1 MIYKLEKEVEKEILI
16 DQRYHRAII
25 GVKGEKVRELQE
37 AFNVQITFP
46 SSGKKWLLLHD
57 LIFNKIIFFF
67 DNIILVESR
76 SNLVKIRGLNDDVNK
91 AFKSLA
97 KLTKELYEA
106 NYVLEIPVFK
116 KFHKLVVG
124 KGGANIKKV
133 LFNYFYLMLNVL
145 KSFFLD

>member
-1 MIYKLEKEVEKEILI
+1 MIYKLENEVEKEISI
-16 DQRYHRAII
+16 DQRHHRAII

-46 SSGKKWLLLHD
+46 SSGKKWLLIHD
-57 LIFNKIIFFF
+57 LIFNNIIF
-67 DNIILVESR
+67 ILVEAR
-76 SNLVKIRGLNDDVNK
+76 SNLVKIRGLNEDVNK

-97 KLTKELYEA
+97 KLAKELDEA

-116 KFHKLVVG
+116 QFHKLVVG

-133 LFNYFYLMLNVL
+133 LL
-145 KSFFLD
+145 

>member
-1 MIYKLEKEVEKEILI
+1 MIYKLENEVEKEISI
-16 DQRYHRAII
+16 DQRHHRAII

-46 SSGKKWLLLHD
+46 SSGNKWLLLHD
-57 LIFNKIIFFF
+57 LVFNNIII
-67 DNIILVESR
+67 DNFILVEAR

-97 KLTKELYEA
+97 KLAKELDEA

-116 KFHKLVVG
+116 QFHKLVVG

-145 KSFFLD
+145 KSFFF

>member
-1 MIYKLEKEVEKEILI
+1 MIFKLENEVEKEISI
-16 DQRYHRAII
+16 DQRHHRAII

-46 SSGKKWLLLHD
+46 SSGNILLNFMIKLKKYYLYIHN
-57 LIFNKIIFFF
+57 F
-67 DNIILVESR
+67 ILVEAR

-97 KLTKELYEA
+97 KLAKELDEA

-116 KFHKLVVG
+116 QFHKLVVG

-133 LFNYFYLMLNVL
+133 FVTILT
-145 KSFFLD
+145 